1 MRKWLV
7 GLLAAGLCLSSAWA
21 DTVTY
26 TVESTSAVSVSGT
39 EPEGASAEYA
49 STYSSKYQLTG
60 GNSMTL
66 TLKGYEG
73 TTITGLTLSMRSNA
87 SKGAGSLNASSGD
100 AVIAAIEDSPFN
112 PGWHD
117 GWSTE
122 YVDVTPSVTET
133 AVTGDIVITIAASVN
148 SLYCQSF
155 TIEYEAG
162 EPQFSVTFDKENMF
176 KVALGEASSV
186 TAIPKHG
193 VEPYTFAWESDTP
206 ELNGGTTDTLEIPAT
221 LAEGDYTVLCQVTDD
236 NGAGDVINAPIGFTV
251 EAIPVITGD
260 TYTKISSLDDL
271 TAGEYVI
278 TGASTDGKEEFA
290 MLNTI
295 GGSGAKTYIN
305 RKETAETIEDGS
317 IVVSDAS
324 IVWTLAQDGSAWTIS
339 QEGFGFVY
347 YSGSENSAGAEAE
360 ASDKSKWTIS
370 AGEDG
375 LFAVVNVATE
385 GRNLRYN
392 SGSPRFACYAPSSS
406 GSLTGK
412 ALAFYKKAGE
422 AGLSVTLDKA
432 NGFTVDLGTA
442 DSITATA
449 KNGVEPYTYAWTSDT
464 PDLNGTGETLAIPAT
479 LAEGDYTVQVEVT
492 DAESNKVNK
501 QIGFSVVVPAQKYA
515 VNVAV
520 GNLNGGVTA
529 DKEQAE
535 EGELVTLTSSPDAGY
550 KLGTFLLDGEAIEGN
565 TFNMPAHDV
574 LVSAEFVEVTGEV
587 YELVK
592 SADDF
597 EEGAEY
603 LVVAVHAKG
612 NFTSALKNEANGTR
626 IGVEEVVVNEDN
638 TVVTDDDSIVWT
650 IQAGAEEGQ
659 YVLYNAAKGVY
670 AAATKDDNVAQLLED
685 GTAALAQWTLNFDN
699 VPTVGIYSV
708 SYPERWLSRN
718 STAASAFFATYKGTQ
733 TAPFLFKKAGP
744 SGPSVS
750 LSASATEVE
759 VNEPVTITATAKNFS
774 AEPEWAW
781 EGNDGGNADGAV
793 YTVNT
798 AVAGDF
804 TIKATATA
812 GDEIAEKEITVTVT
826 PALVPHAITVTTDGN
841 GTAEADVATAKAGEP
856 VNLTVVPNEGFKLAS
871 ITVNGE
877 AITGTS
883 FEMPDADVTVAVTF
897 KEITGEVYKRVE
909 SADDFEEGAEYLVV
923 SFAKD
928 KFTSALKNEA
938 SGSRIGVEEVVIAD
952 DNTVTT
958 DSDAIVWKI
967 QAGAADGQYVLFN
980 EAAGVYAAGPKS
992 EGNNAQLLADG
1003 TDALAQWT
1011 LDFADVPAV
1020 AIGSV
1025 AYPERQLNRNSTAQ
1039 YNYFA
1044 TYKGSG
1050 TKPFLFKKAGPSAP
1064 SVSLSASATEVEVG
1078 GELTVTATAKN
1089 FSADVEWAWEGND
1102 GGSADGAVYTVNTAV
1117 AGDFTIKATATAGDE
1132 IAEKEITVT
1141 VTPALVPHAITVT
1154 TDGNGTAEADVA
1166 TAKAGEPVNLTVVPN
1181 EGFKLASIT
1190 VNGEAITGTSF
1201 EMPDADVTVAVTFK
1215 EITGEVY
1222 KRVESADDFEEGA
1235 EYLVVAVHAKGNFT
1249 SALKNE
1255 TNGTRIGVEEVVVNE
1270 DNTVVTDDDS
1280 IVWTIQAG
1288 AEEGQYVLY
1297 NAAKGVYAAATK
1309 DDNVAQLLEDGT
1321 AALAQWTLKFDDA
1334 PAVGIWS
1341 VSYPERWLSRN
1352 STAASAYFATY
1363 KGTQTAPF
1371 LFKKA
1376 GPSAPSVSLSASATE
1391 VEVGGEL
1398 TITATAKNFSADVA
1412 WAWEG
1417 NDGGSADGA
1426 VYTVNTAVAGEFTI
1440 KATATA
1446 GDEIAE
1452 KSITVTVSEPGPQP
1466 GEPAIV
1472 FGGDTQ
1478 GVVGQVVN
1486 FTVTAV
1492 NISDPTL
1499 YLDGFEFPA
1508 DSSLTDGDL
1517 TKDYPN
1523 VSFTPDAAGD
1533 YVFNYSAGEGDEYV
1547 ASTLTITVTDE
1558 PGPQPT
1564 EPGITKMTIASGKMT
1579 IEFIGEGAQV
1589 LLSDDMETWAPV
1601 DGAIS
1606 PFSFDMKEAGKKYI
1620 GVR

>member
-7 GLLAAGLCLSSAWA
+7 GLLAAGLCAASAWA
-21 DTVTY
+21 TTDVLTAGDFEATSSTYKDFSGVTKDSGAVYAGNSGKTSDGAIQLRSNNSNSGIVTTESGGTASKVTLAWNAATVDDREVSVYGSTDAYTAATDLYAAASQGTLLGSLKKGDGTTELEIEGEYAYIGLRSKSGALYLDSVEIEWAGGTPPVFSVKLDPAEDFEVFQGKSASITATVKGAQGDVTY
-26 TVESTSAVSVSGT
+26 SWSVNGTPIDLAGNVYTVDSAELGEYEVSVEVSDGVAD
-39 EPEGASAEYA
+39 PLSASV
-49 STYSSKYQLTG
+49 KYTVV
-60 GNSMTL
+60 
-66 TLKGYEG
+66 E
-73 TTITGLTLSMRSNA
+73 A
-87 SKGAGSLNASSGD
+87 P
-100 AVIAAIEDSPFN
+100 V
-112 PGWHD
+112 
-117 GWSTE
+117 
-122 YVDVTPSVTET
+122 
-133 AVTGDIVITIAASVN
+133 VTGDVLTRDTTGVTGSQYKDWTATGDSGTVYAGNSAGGNDSIQLRTTSPAGIVITESAGSDVASVTVEWN
-148 SLYCQSF
+148 DATAAEKRSLEIYGSADAYAGPAAL
-155 TIEYEAG
+155 YEASTKG
-162 EPQFSVTFDKENMF
+162 EL
-176 KVALGEASSV
+176 LGTIARDG
-186 TAIPKHG
+186 A
-193 VEPYTFAWESDTP
+193 
-206 ELNGGTTDTLEIPAT
+206 TLEIPEGYPYVGI
-221 LAEGDYTVLCQVTDD
+221 LAKG
-236 NGAGDVINAPIGFTV
+236 GAL
-251 EAIPVITGD
+251 
-260 TYTKISSLDDL
+260 YL
-271 TAGEYVI
+271 TSVAF
-278 TGASTDGKEEFA
+278 EFA
-290 MLNTI
+290 
-295 GGSGAKTYIN
+295 GA
-305 RKETAETIEDGS
+305 
-317 IVVSDAS
+317 
-324 IVWTLAQDGSAWTIS
+324 
-339 QEGFGFVY
+339 
-347 YSGSENSAGAEAE
+347 
-360 ASDKSKWTIS
+360 
-370 AGEDG
+370 
-375 LFAVVNVATE
+375 
-385 GRNLRYN
+385 
-392 SGSPRFACYAPSSS
+392 
-406 GSLTGK
+406 
-412 ALAFYKKAGE
+412 
-422 AGLSVTLDKA
+422 
-432 NGFTVDLGTA
+432 
-442 DSITATA
+442 
-449 KNGVEPYTYAWTSDT
+449 
-464 PDLNGTGETLAIPAT
+464 
-479 LAEGDYTVQVEVT
+479 
-492 DAESNKVNK
+492 
-501 QIGFSVVVPAQKYA
+501 
-515 VNVAV
+515 
-520 GNLNGGVTA
+520 
-529 DKEQAE
+529 
-535 EGELVTLTSSPDAGY
+535 
-550 KLGTFLLDGEAIEGN
+550 
-565 TFNMPAHDV
+565 
-574 LVSAEFVEVTGEV
+574 
-587 YELVK
+587 
-592 SADDF
+592 
-597 EEGAEY
+597 
-603 LVVAVHAKG
+603 
-612 NFTSALKNEANGTR
+612 
-626 IGVEEVVVNEDN
+626 
-638 TVVTDDDSIVWT
+638 
-650 IQAGAEEGQ
+650 
-659 YVLYNAAKGVY
+659 
-670 AAATKDDNVAQLLED
+670 
-685 GTAALAQWTLNFDN
+685 
-699 VPTVGIYSV
+699 
-708 SYPERWLSRN
+708 
-718 STAASAFFATYKGTQ
+718 
-733 TAPFLFKKAGP
+733 

-759 VNEPVTITATAKNFS
+759 VGGELTITATAKNFS

-841 GTAEADVATAKAGEP
+841 GTAEADVAEAKAGDP

-883 FEMPDADVTVAVTF
+883 FEMPDEDVTVAVAF
-897 KEITGEVYKRVE
+897 VE
-909 SADDFEEGAEYLVV
+909 KPVL
-923 SFAKD
+923 
-928 KFTSALKNEA
+928 
-938 SGSRIGVEEVVIAD
+938 SGDVLTRETTGVEG
-952 DNTVTT
+952 
-958 DSDAIVWKI
+958 S
-967 QAGAADGQYVLFN
+967 QY
-980 EAAGVYAAGPKS
+980 K
-992 EGNNAQLLADG
+992 D
-1003 TDALAQWT
+1003 WT
-1011 LDFADVPAV
+1011 
-1020 AIGSV
+1020 
-1025 AYPERQLNRNSTAQ
+1025 
-1039 YNYFA
+1039 A
-1044 TYKGSG
+1044 TGDSG
-1050 TKPFLFKKAGPSAP
+1050 TKYAGQSAGGNDSIQLRATSPAGIVITESAGSDVASVTVEWNDATAEKRSLEIYGSADAYAGPADLYGDAKGELLGTIARDGAALEIPEGYPYVGILAKGGALYLTSVAFDFGGASGP

-1117 AGDFTIKATATAGDE
+1117 AGEFTIKATATAGDE

-1181 EGFKLASIT
+1181 DGYKLDSIT

-1472 FGGDTQ
+1472 FGGDTE

-1508 DSSLTDGDL
+1508 DSSLTEADL
-1517 TKDYPN
+1517 TQDYPN

>member
-1 MRKWLV
+1 MTLAWNAATVDDREVSVYGSTDAYTAATDLYAAASQGTLLGSLKKGDGTTELEIEGEYAYI
-7 GLLAAGLCLSSAWA
+7 GLRSKSGALYLDSVEIEWAGGTPPVFSVKLDPAEDFEVFQGKSASITA
-21 DTVTY
+21 TVKGAQGDVTY
-26 TVESTSAVSVSGT
+26 SWSVNGTPIDLAGNVYTVDSAELGEYEVSVEVSDGVAD
-39 EPEGASAEYA
+39 PLSASV
-49 STYSSKYQLTG
+49 KYTVV
-60 GNSMTL
+60 
-66 TLKGYEG
+66 E
-73 TTITGLTLSMRSNA
+73 A
-87 SKGAGSLNASSGD
+87 P
-100 AVIAAIEDSPFN
+100 V
-112 PGWHD
+112 
-117 GWSTE
+117 
-122 YVDVTPSVTET
+122 
-133 AVTGDIVITIAASVN
+133 VTGDVLTRDTTGVTGSQYKDWTATGDSGTVYAGNSAGGNDSIQLRTTSPAGIVITESAGSDVASVTVEWN
-148 SLYCQSF
+148 DATAAEKRSLEIYGSADAYAGPAAL
-155 TIEYEAG
+155 YEASTKG
-162 EPQFSVTFDKENMF
+162 EL
-176 KVALGEASSV
+176 LGTIARDG
-186 TAIPKHG
+186 A
-193 VEPYTFAWESDTP
+193 
-206 ELNGGTTDTLEIPAT
+206 TLEIPEGYPYVGI
-221 LAEGDYTVLCQVTDD
+221 LAKG
-236 NGAGDVINAPIGFTV
+236 GAL
-251 EAIPVITGD
+251 
-260 TYTKISSLDDL
+260 YL
-271 TAGEYVI
+271 TSVAF
-278 TGASTDGKEEFA
+278 EFA
-290 MLNTI
+290 
-295 GGSGAKTYIN
+295 GA
-305 RKETAETIEDGS
+305 
-317 IVVSDAS
+317 
-324 IVWTLAQDGSAWTIS
+324 
-339 QEGFGFVY
+339 
-347 YSGSENSAGAEAE
+347 
-360 ASDKSKWTIS
+360 
-370 AGEDG
+370 
-375 LFAVVNVATE
+375 
-385 GRNLRYN
+385 
-392 SGSPRFACYAPSSS
+392 
-406 GSLTGK
+406 
-412 ALAFYKKAGE
+412 
-422 AGLSVTLDKA
+422 
-432 NGFTVDLGTA
+432 
-442 DSITATA
+442 
-449 KNGVEPYTYAWTSDT
+449 
-464 PDLNGTGETLAIPAT
+464 
-479 LAEGDYTVQVEVT
+479 
-492 DAESNKVNK
+492 
-501 QIGFSVVVPAQKYA
+501 
-515 VNVAV
+515 
-520 GNLNGGVTA
+520 
-529 DKEQAE
+529 
-535 EGELVTLTSSPDAGY
+535 
-550 KLGTFLLDGEAIEGN
+550 
-565 TFNMPAHDV
+565 
-574 LVSAEFVEVTGEV
+574 
-587 YELVK
+587 
-592 SADDF
+592 
-597 EEGAEY
+597 
-603 LVVAVHAKG
+603 
-612 NFTSALKNEANGTR
+612 
-626 IGVEEVVVNEDN
+626 
-638 TVVTDDDSIVWT
+638 
-650 IQAGAEEGQ
+650 
-659 YVLYNAAKGVY
+659 
-670 AAATKDDNVAQLLED
+670 
-685 GTAALAQWTLNFDN
+685 
-699 VPTVGIYSV
+699 
-708 SYPERWLSRN
+708 
-718 STAASAFFATYKGTQ
+718 
-733 TAPFLFKKAGP
+733 

-759 VNEPVTITATAKNFS
+759 VGGELTITATAKNFS

-841 GTAEADVATAKAGEP
+841 GTAEADVAEAKAGDP

-883 FEMPDADVTVAVTF
+883 FEMPDEDVTVAVAF
-897 KEITGEVYKRVE
+897 VE
-909 SADDFEEGAEYLVV
+909 KPVL
-923 SFAKD
+923 
-928 KFTSALKNEA
+928 
-938 SGSRIGVEEVVIAD
+938 SGDVLTRETTGVEG
-952 DNTVTT
+952 
-958 DSDAIVWKI
+958 S
-967 QAGAADGQYVLFN
+967 QY
-980 EAAGVYAAGPKS
+980 K
-992 EGNNAQLLADG
+992 D
-1003 TDALAQWT
+1003 WT
-1011 LDFADVPAV
+1011 
-1020 AIGSV
+1020 
-1025 AYPERQLNRNSTAQ
+1025 
-1039 YNYFA
+1039 A
-1044 TYKGSG
+1044 TGDSG
-1050 TKPFLFKKAGPSAP
+1050 TKYAGQSAGGNDSIQLRATSPAGIVITESAGSDVASVTVEWNDATAEKRSLEIYGSADAYAGPADLYGDAKGELLGTIARDGAALEIPEGYPYVGILAKGGALYLTSVAFDFGGASGP

-1117 AGDFTIKATATAGDE
+1117 AGEFTIKATATAGDE

-1181 EGFKLASIT
+1181 DGYKLDSIT

-1472 FGGDTQ
+1472 FGGDTE

-1508 DSSLTDGDL
+1508 DSSLTEADL
-1517 TKDYPN
+1517 TQDYPN